1 MITILGLSIGFASF
15 ILLFHF
21 TTYELSFDQFHKNKD
36 EIYRVVCYPG
46 KGIPNAR
53 NYNSLGILIK
63 DQFPEVKE
71 VVRFW
76 RVWNSKDGEAF
87 KAGEHIRY
95 EQKVIQSDSTFFLVF
110 PSLLKKGDPG
120 SVLNEPN
127 SIVISESKAKAYFG
141 SANPIG
147 QRISDSEID
156 LTVTGIMFDTP
167 DNSHFELDIVRTY
180 SDNFFLEENWKGMH
194 LYTYLTIDPKT
205 DVNSLKT
212 KLEKSVRAM
221 QDDFEHLA
229 QVSFEFQPI
238 TDIHLSPNLSREI
251 SPNTDKSLVF
261 FLMGIG
267 ILILVMAWINHENLT
282 ISSFFSRAKELS
294 IRGVIGAE
302 RSNLVLQLLSE
313 YLLLNAIA
321 VPIALLLINIA
332 NQFLTALGLIP
343 DIMNG
348 VYQPIIW
355 LGMFVLLLIGSL
367 ITGFY
372 PSVLIRRIHFASELK
387 TKSSH
392 AVSGNSFRSGLVVF
406 QFITS
411 IILISGVLIMKL
423 QQERLK
429 AENKNMDIE
438 RVIAIRNPTAYS
450 EFEPESEQINNYN
463 LFKEQLTSHTAIE
476 YVASSSAIP
485 GSPVGFSAT
494 NGLKRKKD
502 DPHDPTQIKL
512 LFVDDDFINVYG
524 IQLLSGRSFSD
535 INDQDINQKSIMLS
549 EDAIRHLGFS
559 SAEAAID
566 QTVEFHIWAAWN
578 TYTIIGVYKDYA
590 HESAKSSRLPSV
602 FYYSRYE
609 SYIMHHLYHSIQITR
624 EANTVD
630 ALTHLKR
637 TWDTIW
643 PEKPLEYQFVDQ
655 VYEQQYKSEKVLEAS
670 FSLFSMVAI
679 FLACLGVLGI
689 THHEVQLKMKE
700 ISIRK
705 VLGSSISSIIRLLS
719 SKYIQLILIS
729 TCLSIPMVI
738 WLANEWLENYPIRIS
753 LDWWIFLIPI
763 ALIFGLVFLTSGSM
777 IYKSANMNPAKILRT
792 E

>member
-1 MITILGLSIGFASF
+1 
-15 ILLFHF
+15 
-21 TTYELSFDQFHKNKD
+21 
-36 EIYRVVCYPG
+36 
-46 KGIPNAR
+46 
-53 NYNSLGILIK
+53 
-63 DQFPEVKE
+63 
-71 VVRFW
+71 
-76 RVWNSKDGEAF
+76 
-87 KAGEHIRY
+87 
-95 EQKVIQSDSTFFLVF
+95 
-110 PSLLKKGDPG
+110 
-120 SVLNEPN
+120 
-127 SIVISESKAKAYFG
+127 
-141 SANPIG
+141 
-147 QRISDSEID
+147 
-156 LTVTGIMFDTP
+156 
-167 DNSHFELDIVRTY
+167 
-180 SDNFFLEENWKGMH
+180 
-194 LYTYLTIDPKT
+194 
-205 DVNSLKT
+205 
-212 KLEKSVRAM
+212 
-221 QDDFEHLA
+221 
-229 QVSFEFQPI
+229 
-238 TDIHLSPNLSREI
+238 
-251 SPNTDKSLVF
+251 
-261 FLMGIG
+261 
-267 ILILVMAWINHENLT
+267 
-282 ISSFFSRAKELS
+282 
-294 IRGVIGAE
+294 
-302 RSNLVLQLLSE
+302 
-313 YLLLNAIA
+313 
-321 VPIALLLINIA
+321 
-332 NQFLTALGLIP
+332 
-343 DIMNG
+343 
-348 VYQPIIW
+348 
-355 LGMFVLLLIGSL
+355 
-367 ITGFY
+367 
-372 PSVLIRRIHFASELK
+372 
-387 TKSSH
+387 
-392 AVSGNSFRSGLVVF
+392 
-406 QFITS
+406 
-411 IILISGVLIMKL
+411 
-423 QQERLK
+423 
-429 AENKNMDIE
+429 
-438 RVIAIRNPTAYS
+438 
-450 EFEPESEQINNYN
+450 
-463 LFKEQLTSHTAIE
+463 
-476 YVASSSAIP
+476 
-485 GSPVGFSAT
+485 
-494 NGLKRKKD
+494 
-502 DPHDPTQIKL
+502 
-512 LFVDDDFINVYG
+512 
-524 IQLLSGRSFSD
+524 
-535 INDQDINQKSIMLS
+535 MLS